1 MERRQRDV
9 QDAGRLLDGKL
20 GRIPNVE
27 QQRRTIRIPLA
38 ERHIPAQGVG
48 RRHAGEVH
56 WRFRLAY
63 EAVQRMTR
71 RTQLH

>member
-56 WRFRLAY
+56 W
-63 EAVQRMTR
+63 
-71 RTQLH
+71 